1 MNKHSNNAPA
11 RQFKRHA
18 TRFEARIEPMPE
30 HSDQLRLS
38 YPDAL
43 SGLAVIDVS
52 EGGLGVQ
59 CGIYLPKNL
68 RMKVHVHSVEEAGE
82 QLMANLTVLAVVRRC
97 VLEDHKPTYQVG
109 MQFIDPNGADERRL
123 IRAVVDDTK
132 QTVAVAAMGESSV
145 S

>member
-1 MNKHSNNAPA
+1 MNLNAIKAPA

-30 HSDQLRLS
+30 HADQMRLS

-59 CGIYLPKNL
+59 CGLFVPKSL
-68 RMKVHVHSVEEAGE
+68 RLKVHVHSVEEEGGAP
-82 QLMANLTVLAVVRRC
+82 LPDLTVLAIVRRC
-97 VLEDHKPTYQVG
+97 VLEDHKPTYQIG
-109 MQFIDPNGADERRL
+109 MQFIDPNGADEQRL
-123 IRAVVDDTK
+123 IKAVVGDQGRK
-132 QTVAVAAMGESSV
+132 LAMASV
-145 S
+145 GVDRVS